1 MSKPK
6 TRPTTGKLLV
16 GGDFYLHTG
25 YGIGKSW
32 LGQEDPS
39 KYLFGTSDFGND
51 ADGFGQR
58 FAIPAMNATFHSFF
72 LDVPMARDNG
82 ALKQSQGIS
91 VFYLPEGEMWL
102 NARYVCTL
110 DWKPDIITTDEKGKA
125 WRQWD
130 DNWFRERVLSQITT
144 DESAAREK
152 LTGAQQL
159 LASLG
164 VVQTAL
170 S

>member
-1 MSKPK
+1 MSNPK

-25 YGIGKSW
+25 YGTGKSW
-32 LGQEDPS
+32 LAKEDPS
-39 KYLFGTSDFGND
+39 KYLFSTSDFGCD

-58 FAIPAMNATFHSFF
+58 FAIPAMNAPFSSFF

-82 ALKQSQGIS
+82 ALKQSQGIN
-91 VFYLPEGEMWL
+91 VFHLPEGEPWL
-102 NARYVCTL
+102 KARYVCTL
-110 DWKPDIITTDEKGKA
+110 DWRSDIITTDEKGKA

-130 DNWFRERVLSQITT
+130 DNWFRERVSSHITA

-152 LTGAQQL
+152 LTVEQAL

-164 VVQTAL
+164 VAKSAL
-170 S
+170 G